1 MIFPIENLHFADIF
15 NLKPADKYS
24 LGKGSVILYRK
35 GVPNLLAK
43 KKESKLLHVDSVFR
57 SLARDRFFP

>member
-1 MIFPIENLHFADIF
+1 MIFPIENLNFVDIF

-35 GVPNLLAK
+35 GVPNLLAEK
-43 KKESKLLHVDSVFR
+43 KKISQNFCMWIL
-57 SLARDRFFP
+57 FFVA